1 MKRDDFSGKRLPNH
15 TKVDYYEVF
24 AKILL
29 EDIFPNEFKNL
40 KTADKPDLHDLDGG
54 IGIEVTRSCNE
65 KNEKNSAIYRKILQ
79 EKDEK
84 EKQRNIKKINDTYKR
99 KPCTCKCCKENK
111 QKYDLCKDK
120 HNNEY
125 FCCQK
130 CFYLRGCYHDNGVGC
145 DYHKYRKCD
154 RYSGGCLFG
163 IPDQDN
169 FDRIIESFKDKI
181 EKLNAG
187 GYKKFDK
194 YYLLIHSDIMADQGM
209 IENAIKNL
217 NNIQFE
223 YERKFHK
230 IFVCVIGEIY
240 VLDLD
245 QNRGDILNIKNEYD
259 ELSKKAREYVIDIEV
274 NS

>member
-1 MKRDDFSGKRLPNH
+1 MKREDFSGKRLPNH
-15 TKVDYYEVF
+15 PKVDYYEVF
-24 AKILL
+24 AKLLL
-29 EDIFPNEFKNL
+29 EERFPDEFKNL
-40 KTADKPDLHDLDGG
+40 EIADKPDLYNLAVR
-54 IGIEVTRSCNE
+54 IGIEVTRACNE
-65 KNEKNSAIYRKILQ
+65 KEEKNNAIYSKSLQ
-79 EKDEK
+79 EQDK
-84 EKQRNIKKINDTYKR
+84 EKKQQMIDKINVSYKR
-99 KPCTCKCCKENK
+99 ESCKCKCCKNK
-111 QKYDLCKDK
+111 PKYDLCKDE

-125 FCCQK
+125 SCCQK
-130 CFYLRGCYHDNGVGC
+130 CFYECGCYYDNGVEC

-163 IPDQDN
+163 IPDKDN

-209 IENAIKNL
+209 IKNAIKNL
-217 NNIQFE
+217 NNIQFK
-223 YERKFHK
+223 YERKFYK